1 MLELRRPPRRDGD
14 VSEDENHRFIR
25 RFKLKNDDLVTV
37 ESLDL
42 FDKQLAK
49 LGLADSVRNIIE
61 LTILAGDARAV
72 VVQGTNGIRKIR
84 FAPPGENIGKSGGY
98 RVFYLFEKEYKFL
111 FLMAIL
117 SKSEEANLSKAQR
130 NLLAGLV
137 VRLKAYAKER
147 NPGR

>member
-1 MLELRRPPRRDGD
+1 M
-14 VSEDENHRFIR
+14 SEDENHGFIR

-49 LGLADSVRNIIE
+49 LGLPDSVRNIIE

-84 FAPPGENIGKSGGY
+84 LALPGENVGKSGGY

-117 SKSEEANLSKAQR
+117 SKSEEDNLSKAQR
-130 NLLAGLV
+130 NVLAGLV

-147 NPGR
+147 NPRR